1 MTLVAGID
9 SSTQSC
15 KVLICDADTGE
26 VVRDG
31 RATHPEGTE
40 IDPATW
46 ESATHNAIAAAG
58 GLDDVAA
65 VSVGAQQHGMVCL
78 DTAGQVVRPALLWN
92 DVRSADAAL
101 ALVDELGG
109 PEAWANAV
117 GVVPL
122 AAITVAKLRW
132 LADHE
137 PRNADR
143 TAAVCLPHD
152 WLTWRLRGDT
162 DIGTITTDRSDAS
175 GTGYYDAARN
185 TYRPD
190 LVELAM
196 RGRRPALPTILGAA
210 DATKAVNRPLFG
222 AGLGDNAAAALG
234 LAAEEGDIVVS
245 IGTSGVVSSVSA
257 HPVRDG
263 NGFVA
268 GFADGT
274 GRFLPLVCT
283 LNGARVL
290 DAAAAMLRVDHDE
303 LSRLA
308 LSAPPG
314 SGGLVLVPYLD
325 GERTPN
331 RPEASGAL
339 HGLRMANATPA
350 NLARAAVEGLLC
362 ALADGIAHL
371 SCHGIAMR
379 RVLLVGGGARSPA
392 MREIA
397 PAVFGVPVLAPSPAE
412 YVALGAARQ
421 AAWAL
426 SGSSQPPAWAQAP
439 ADPYTADPVPA
450 VHHRYASVRDLT
462 EGA

>member
-31 RATHPEGTE
+31 RAAHPDGTE

-46 ESATHNAIAAAG
+46 ESAAHNAIAAAG

-78 DTAGQVVRPALLWN
+78 DATGQVVRPALLWN

-101 ALVDELGG
+101 ALIDELGG
-109 PEAWANAV
+109 PDAWANAV

-162 DIGTITTDRSDAS
+162 DICTITTDRSDAS
-175 GTGYYDAARN
+175 GTGYYDAATN
-185 TYRPD
+185 TYRGD

-210 DATKAVNRPLFG
+210 DATKALNGPLFG

-245 IGTSGVVSSVSA
+245 IGTSGVVSAVSQR
-257 HPVRDG
+257 PVHDG
-263 NGFVA
+263 GGFVA

-290 DAAAAMLRVDHDE
+290 DAAAAMLGVDHGE

-308 LSAPPG
+308 MSAPPG
-314 SGGLVLVPYLD
+314 SDGLVLVPYLE

-331 RPEASGAL
+331 RPNATGAL
-339 HGLRMANATPA
+339 HGLRTSNATPA
-350 NLARAAVEGLLC
+350 NLARAVVEGLLC

-371 SCHGIAMR
+371 MRHGIAMH
-379 RVLLVGGGARSPA
+379 RVLLVGGGARLPA
-392 MREIA
+392 LREIA
-397 PAVFGVPVLAPSPAE
+397 PAVFGVPVLVPSAGE

-426 SGSSQPPAWAQAP
+426 TGSSQSPTWQPTPTDA
-439 ADPYTADPVPA
+439 YTADPLPA
-450 VHHRYASVRDLT
+450 VHLRYAKVRDLT
-462 EGA
+462 EGT